1 MQRTTLRVAG
11 FISILFGIFWII
23 ITTLGF
29 IHLLTDGQSSA
40 VQNETVVSLCDMF
53 FKIWYNPALLIC
65 NFSSAP
71 SGTAEVFWCVATLV
85 VMVIFLISGIKLIKY
100 SNEDYDLKENV
111 SKTVMFII
119 FTGIMLAFSIFGCAK
134 ALEIVAMMYVN
145 IGVLVVMFILPII
158 ECIKAAKD

>member
-1 MQRTTLRVAG
+1 MQRTTLRATG
-11 FISILFGIFWII
+11 YISILFGLFWII

-29 IHLLTDGQSSA
+29 VHLLSNGESSA
-40 VQNETVVSLCDMF
+40 VQNESISALCDMF
-53 FKIWYNPALLIC
+53 FEVWYNPALLIY

-71 SGTAEVFWCVATLV
+71 SGTASIFWCVATLV

-119 FTGIMLAFSIFGCAK
+119 FTGIILAFSIFGCVK
-134 ALEIVAMMYVN
+134 APKICAMMHVN

-158 ECIKAAKD
+158 ECIKATKD